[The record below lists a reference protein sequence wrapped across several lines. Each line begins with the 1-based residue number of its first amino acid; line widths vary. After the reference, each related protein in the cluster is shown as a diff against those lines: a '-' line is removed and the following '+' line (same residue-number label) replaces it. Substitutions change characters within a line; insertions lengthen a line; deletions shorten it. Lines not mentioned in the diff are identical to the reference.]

1 MNEFT
6 DQNSCK
12 YADELVSYLYD
23 EASQAERSRFED
35 HLVNCSSCAD
45 ELADFSVVRSSIV
58 EWRDAEFT
66 PLAVPAIQL
75 PVQNVVFAPEIS
87 TKSRSLLASI
97 RAFFSLSPAWMGAGA
112 VAALVIC
119 IGLIYVAV
127 NFRNEPETA
136 RAGNEA
142 KIETNSSQAKENTG
156 AQTAIAENEQKA
168 VSEKSSE
175 PPIIAVKET
184 KEKTENAAVKV
195 SQPVTTAKSKK
206 SVVDKTIKP
215 TTPVLRKSNQSPPPT
230 LMADED
236 EYEDNSLRLS
246 DIFRGVGGK

>member
-6 DQNSCK
+6 DQNPCK

-23 EASQAERSRFED
+23 EASRAEKSRFED
-35 HLVNCSSCAD
+35 HLINCSSCAD

-58 EWRDAEFT
+58 EWRDAEFM

-75 PVQNVVFAPEIS
+75 PVQDIVSAPEIS
-87 TKSRSLLASI
+87 ESRSLLSRI
-97 RAFFSLSPAWMGAGA
+97 RALFSLSPAWMGAGA
-112 VAALVIC
+112 MAALVIC

-127 NFRNEPETA
+127 NYRQEPETA
-136 RAGNEA
+136 RAVNEA
-142 KIETNSSQAKENTG
+142 KIETNSSPAKEDTEV
-156 AQTAIAENEQKA
+156 QTVIAENEQKA

-184 KEKTENAAVKV
+184 KEKSENTPIKV
-195 SQPVTTAKSKK
+195 SQTVTTAKSRKPI
-206 SVVDKTIKP
+206 VDKTIRP
-215 TTPVLRKSNQSPPPT
+215 TKPVLRKSNQSPPPT